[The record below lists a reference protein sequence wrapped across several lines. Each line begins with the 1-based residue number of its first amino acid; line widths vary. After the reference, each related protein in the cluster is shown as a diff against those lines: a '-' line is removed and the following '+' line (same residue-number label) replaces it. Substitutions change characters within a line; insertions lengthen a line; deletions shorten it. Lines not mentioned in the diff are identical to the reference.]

1 MYTTQRHQLLMPWS
15 QVFNL
20 KMYYLQFHLNKLL
33 SSFWLF
39 CCSVYEVN
47 LLFVCW
53 QILCLEILKEL
64 KNLQKVQDHK
74 VIDIWL
80 LVLIYMN
87 CESLH
92 KSVQKLLKKKI
103 VDGYIEEDMFAQCIH
118 GNKDLVQ
125 VCILLN
131 AFFFLQNYCLIIELH
146 CHDMLWSCFWLVI
159 ALMKDY
165 LPAFLSISEY
175 LLACKEKKATKFGI
189 HMYQSLF
196 EEFVGTYSRQE
207 VSFHC
212 KFFR

>member
-1 MYTTQRHQLLMPWS
+1 MQRHQLLMPWS

-39 CCSVYEVN
+39 CCSVYQVN
-47 LLFVCW
+47 LLSICW

-103 VDGYIEEDMFAQCIH
+103 VDGYIEEVMFAQCIH

-131 AFFFLQNYCLIIELH
+131 AFFFFFYRTIASSL
-146 CHDMLWSCFWLVI
+146 SCIAMICYEAVFDWL
-159 ALMKDY
+159 
-165 LPAFLSISEY
+165 
-175 LLACKEKKATKFGI
+175 LL
-189 HMYQSLF
+189 
-196 EEFVGTYSRQE
+196 
-207 VSFHC
+207 
-212 KFFR
+212 